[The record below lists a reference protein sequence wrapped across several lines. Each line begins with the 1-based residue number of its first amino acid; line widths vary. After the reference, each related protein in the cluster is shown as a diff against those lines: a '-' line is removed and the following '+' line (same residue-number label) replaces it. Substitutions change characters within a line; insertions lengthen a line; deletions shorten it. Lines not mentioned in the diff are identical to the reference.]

1 VKKEALGRHRSRVAV
16 LLVDVVNRFD
26 FDGAGAL
33 VRRFRP
39 AVERIATLRTR
50 ARAAR
55 VPVVYAN
62 DNFGAWRSDFR
73 AIIRSCHAPGSR
85 APDLVDR
92 LAPSD
97 DDYFVLKPANSAFFH
112 TALESLLDHF
122 GAREL
127 VIAGVAADNCVLFT
141 AHDAYLRGY
150 DLHVPRDC
158 VAAESAP
165 RTTRALAI
173 IETTFKASIAPSR
186 AIRFR

>member
-1 VKKEALGRHRSRVAV
+1 MTTLGRHRSRVAL

-26 FDGAGAL
+26 FDNAGAL

-39 AVERIATLRTR
+39 VAKRIAALKKR
-50 ARAAR
+50 ASAAR

-73 AIIRSCHAPGSR
+73 AIIRSCHAAGSR
-85 APDLVDR
+85 APELVDM
-92 LAPSD
+92 LMPGD

-150 DLHVPRDC
+150 ELRVPADC
-158 VAAESAP
+158 VAAESAA
-165 RTTRALAI
+165 RATRAIAI
-173 IETTFKASIAPSR
+173 METTFKANVAVSAS
-186 AIRFR
+186 IRFRR